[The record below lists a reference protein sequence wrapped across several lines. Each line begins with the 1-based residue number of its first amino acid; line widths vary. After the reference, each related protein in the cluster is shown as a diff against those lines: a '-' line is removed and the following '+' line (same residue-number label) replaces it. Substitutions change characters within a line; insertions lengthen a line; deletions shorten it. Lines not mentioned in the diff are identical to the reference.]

1 MDDIKDILLERGNR
15 YGTFKDH
22 SRLVQ
27 GMKHAAG
34 LYLADTHQ
42 KLAPDQ
48 IEALEMILH
57 KVGRILNGDPGY
69 IDSWQDIAGYATLVV
84 ERLEDD
90 LAVSRSIDSAIGVGM
105 GKRGRLQK

>member
-27 GMKHAAG
+27 SMKKSAG
-34 LYLADTHQ
+34 LYLPDTRER
-42 KLAPDQ
+42 LAPDQ
-48 IEALEMILH
+48 SEALEMILH
-57 KVGRILNGDPGY
+57 KVGRILNGDPDY

-90 LAVSRSIDSAIGVGM
+90 LAAAKAIDCAVGGVM
-105 GKRGRLQK
+105 GRKEGKQ